1 MSLGSSLGRSLRRCV
16 AAAGIGAE
24 TLGSLDTNP
33 VPADWRHVTKVDPET
48 AKLLPVAYPLYL
60 RHTDAVSV
68 GGSSAVTAENT
79 EETFRLLA
87 RAPVPAFHEPSEA
100 RHVTERT
107 RELAAFLA
115 LPEVLNGET
124 EALVGTLGEGLAYI
138 RDEMVPALLREKL
151 PGPLY
156 RLVGDPLVDFATSWL
171 LAEAVFEAYIVQNP
185 ASAAARRSGVDES
198 DVLSPAVARERAM
211 VADRHLDSEV
221 VYVEYSGTYGGDE
234 AADVLRAVADSVNGA
249 RVWYGGGID
258 DREKTV
264 EMLAA
269 GADTVVV
276 GDCFHDVADEEVAV
290 CARAVEALGVAPS
303 ADEIRSWFDA
313 EVDPAE
319 TAAARY
325 LRTTPGVDDPVAA
338 AERALLAALALCFGA
353 LPAAVGE
360 EGEPAAK
367 RADRL
372 LSAVD
377 PGAVTRL
384 AAALTDGDGDGS
396 GNADAALGDYCGRV
410 AAALSDTDPE
420 PQRVRHLS
428 LSKLSVSR

>member
-1 MSLGSSLGRSLRRCV
+1 MSLGSSLGRTLGQCV

-24 TLGSLDTNP
+24 TLGSLDANP

-60 RHTDAVSV
+60 DRTDAVSV
-68 GGSSAVTAENT
+68 GGSSDVTAANT

-100 RHVTERT
+100 RHVTEET
-107 RELAAFLA
+107 RGLAAFLA
-115 LPEVLNGET
+115 LPEVVNGET

-138 RDEMVPALLREKL
+138 HDEMVPALLREKL

-156 RLVGDPLVDFATSWL
+156 RLAGDRLVDVATSWL
-171 LAEAVFEAYIVQNP
+171 LEAAVFEAYIVQNP
-185 ASAAARRSGVDES
+185 DSAAARRSGVDES

-234 AADVLRAVADSVNGA
+234 AADVLRAVADSVHGA

-264 EMLAA
+264 EMLDA

-276 GDCFHDVADEEVAV
+276 GDCFHDVADEEVEI

-303 ADEIRSWFDA
+303 SDEIRSWFDA
-313 EVDPAE
+313 EVDPRE

-325 LRTTPGVDDPVAA
+325 LRTTPRVEDPETA
-338 AERALLAALALCFGA
+338 AERSLLVALALCFGA

-360 EGEPAAK
+360 SEPSAE
-367 RADRL
+367 RTRSL
-372 LSAVD
+372 LSALD
-377 PGAVTRL
+377 ADTAGRFE
-384 AAALTDGDGDGS
+384 AALSAGEHGSAGDPL
-396 GNADAALGDYCGRV
+396 ADYCARV
-410 AAALSDTDPE
+410 AAALSDADADP
-420 PQRVRHLS
+420 RRLRHLS
-428 LSKLSVSR
+428 LSQLSVSR

>member
-1 MSLGSSLGRSLRRCV
+1 MSLGRSLRQC
-16 AAAGIGAE
+16 AAAVGIGAE
-24 TLGSLDTNP
+24 TLGPLDANP

-60 RHTDAVSV
+60 GHTDAVSV
-68 GGSSAVTAENT
+68 GGSTAVTADNT

-87 RAPVPAFHEPSEA
+87 RAPVPAVHEPSEA
-100 RHVTERT
+100 RHVTEET

-124 EALVGTLGEGLAYI
+124 EALVGTLGEGVAYLH
-138 RDEMVPALLREKL
+138 DEMVPALLREKL
-151 PGPLY
+151 PGPVY
-156 RLVGDPLVDFATSWL
+156 RAVGGPLVDFATSWL

-185 ASAAARRSGVDES
+185 DSAAARRSGVDES
-198 DVLSPAVARERAM
+198 DVLSPATARERAM
-211 VADRHLDSEV
+211 VADRHLDSEI

-234 AADVLRAVADSVNGA
+234 AADVLRAVSASVNGA

-258 DREKTV
+258 AREKTA
-264 EMLAA
+264 EMLDA

-276 GDCFHDVADEEVAV
+276 GDCFHDVADEEVEL
-290 CARAVEALGVAPS
+290 CARAVEALGATPG

-325 LRTTPGVDDPVAA
+325 LRTTPRVDDPEAA
-338 AERALLAALALCFGA
+338 AERSLLVALALCFGA
-353 LPAAVGE
+353 LPAVV
-360 EGEPAAK
+360 EGSEPSAE
-367 RADRL
+367 RTRSLLSVVDPDGADRL
-372 LSAVD
+372 E
-377 PGAVTRL
+377 
-384 AAALTDGDGDGS
+384 
-396 GNADAALGDYCGRV
+396 
-410 AAALSDTDPE
+410 AALSAGGYDGGGDPIDDYCA
-420 PQRVRHLS
+420 RVATALSDAGADPRRLRHLS

>member
-24 TLGSLDTNP
+24 TLGSPDANP

-60 RHTDAVSV
+60 EHTDAVSV
-68 GGSSAVTAENT
+68 GGSSAVTAANT

-87 RAPVPAFHEPSEA
+87 RAPIPAFHEPSEA
-100 RHVTERT
+100 RHVTQET
-107 RELAAFLA
+107 RDLAAFLA
-115 LPEVLNGET
+115 LPEVLNGEM

-156 RLVGDPLVDFATSWL
+156 RLVGDPLADFATSWL

-185 ASAAARRSGVDES
+185 DSAAARRSGVDGS

-258 DREKTV
+258 DREKTT

-276 GDCFHDVADEEVAV
+276 GDCFHDVADEEIEI

-313 EVDPAE
+313 AVDSAE

-325 LRTTPGVDDPVAA
+325 LRTTPRVDDPEAA
-338 AERALLAALALCFGA
+338 AERSLLVALALCFGA
-353 LPAAVGE
+353 LPAAVE
-360 EGEPAAK
+360 AETEPPAD
-367 RADRL
+367 RARRL
-372 LSAVD
+372 LSATAPD
-377 PGAVTRL
+377 AADRL
-384 AAALTDGDGDGS
+384 AAALAAGDGELADGD
-396 GNADAALGDYCGRV
+396 DALADYCDRV

-420 PQRVRHLS
+420 PRRLRHLS
-428 LSKLSVSR
+428 LSKLSVSQ

>member
-1 MSLGSSLGRSLRRCV
+1 MSLGRSLRQCA
-16 AAAGIGAE
+16 AAAGVGAE
-24 TLGSLDTNP
+24 TLLPIDANP

-48 AKLLPVAYPLYL
+48 AKLLPVASPLYL

-124 EALVGTLGEGLAYI
+124 GALVGTLGEGLVYL
-138 RDEMVPALLREKL
+138 RDELVPDLLREKL
-151 PGPLY
+151 PGPVY
-156 RLVGDPLVDFATSWL
+156 RAVGDPLADFATSWL
-171 LAEAVFEAYIVQNP
+171 LEAAVFEAYIVQNP
-185 ASAAARRSGVDES
+185 ESAAARRAGVGES
-198 DVLSPAVARERAM
+198 DVLSPAVARERAL

-234 AADVLRAVADSVNGA
+234 AAEVLRAVADAVTGA

-258 DREKTV
+258 DREKTRA
-264 EMLAA
+264 MLDA

-276 GDCFHDVADEEVAV
+276 GDCFHDVADEEVEV
-290 CARAVEALGVAPS
+290 CARAVEALGTAPS
-303 ADEIRSWFDA
+303 GDDIRSWFDA
-313 EVDPAE
+313 AVDLE
-319 TAAARY
+319 GTAAARY
-325 LRTTPGVDDPVAA
+325 LRTTPGVDDPGAA
-338 AERALLAALALCFGA
+338 AERGLLAALALCFGA
-353 LPAAVGE
+353 LPAVV
-360 EGEPAAK
+360 PAGSGRPEDPTGSPAE
-367 RADRL
+367 RTRALLSEMDTDAADRL
-372 LSAVD
+372 AD
-377 PGAVTRL
+377 TL
-384 AAALTDGDGDGS
+384 ADGNGDGKR
-396 GNADAALGDYCGRV
+396 ALDDYCARV
-410 AAALSDTDPE
+410 ATALSDTDAE
-420 PQRVRHLS
+420 PRRVRHLS

>member
-1 MSLGSSLGRSLRRCV
+1 MSLGSSLARSLRTV
-16 AAAGIGAE
+16 AAAAGVGAE
-24 TLGSLDTNP
+24 TLLPVDANP

-48 AKLLPVAYPLYL
+48 AKPLPVAYPLYL

-124 EALVGTLGEGLAYI
+124 EALVGTLGEGLAYL
-138 RDEMVPALLREKL
+138 RDEMVPGLLRERL

-156 RLVGDPLVDFATSWL
+156 RAVGDPLADLATSWL
-171 LAEAVFEAYIVQNP
+171 LEAAVFEAYIVQNP
-185 ASAAARRSGVDES
+185 SSAAARRSGVDES
-198 DVLSPAVARERAM
+198 DVLSPATARERAM

-234 AADVLRAVADSVNGA
+234 AADVLRAVSESVNGA

-258 DREKTV
+258 DREKTRA
-264 EMLAA
+264 MLDA

-276 GDCFHDVADEEVAV
+276 GDCFHDVADEEVEV

-303 ADEIRSWFDA
+303 AADIRSWFDA
-313 EVDPAE
+313 EVDPAG

-325 LRTTPGVDDPVAA
+325 LRTAPGVDDPEAA

-353 LPAAVGE
+353 LPAVV
-360 EGEPAAK
+360 PAGPG
-367 RADRL
+367 RSDGSTGDPADRTRAL
-372 LSAVD
+372 LSGMDAD
-377 PGAVTRL
+377 ATGRL
-384 AAALTDGDGDGS
+384 EAALADDGD
-396 GNADAALGDYCGRV
+396 DALDACCARV
-410 AAALSDTDPE
+410 AAALSDADPE